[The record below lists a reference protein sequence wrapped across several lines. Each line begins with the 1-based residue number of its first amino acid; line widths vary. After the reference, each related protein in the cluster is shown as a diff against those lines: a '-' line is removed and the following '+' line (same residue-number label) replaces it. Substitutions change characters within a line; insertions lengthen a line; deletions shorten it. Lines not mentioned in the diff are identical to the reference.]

1 MGLVRV
7 TREHPCPVCG
17 KSEWCSVSDNGEMIV
32 CMRAESERQASDG
45 NGWIHF
51 STDPH
56 APPVEAKRVHPKL
69 SPSECEMLARECYQ
83 SPNSPSVRSAL
94 AGELGVSVEALQ
106 ALRVGCGSDYNGER
120 WSSWPCRD
128 GAGQIIG
135 LTRRYVGGGKKT
147 FPGSRAGIFCAVDWY
162 KRTGPVLILEGGS
175 DVAAAIDAGLC
186 AIGRPSNTGGV
197 QFLSDALQ
205 AHAAKRAVIVIGE
218 NDAKPE
224 KRGQLDFCPADCSGC
239 ANCWPGKYGAE
250 SVATRLGIP
259 DNVMMPPDGM
269 KDFREMFRGGM
280 WFGQVLRMGVLP

>member
-17 KSEWCSVSDNGEMIV
+17 KTEWCSVSDNGEIIV
-32 CMRAESERQASDG
+32 CMRAESERQSSDG

-51 STDPH
+51 SADPH
-56 APPVEAKRVHPKL
+56 APHAEAKRVHPKL
-69 SPSECEMLARECYQ
+69 SPDECEILARECYQ
-83 SPNSPSVRSAL
+83 SPDSQSVRSEL
-94 AGELGVSVEALQ
+94 SVTLGVSVSSLEALK
-106 ALRVGCGSDYNGER
+106 VGAGVDYNGER

-128 GAGQIIG
+128 GSGKVVG
-135 LTRRYVGGGKKT
+135 LTRRYASGGKKT
-147 FPGSRAGIFCAVDWY
+147 FPGSRAGVFCARDWH
-162 KRTGPVLILEGGS
+162 KSKGPVLILEGGS

-205 AHAAKRAVIVIGE
+205 AHASRRPVLVIGE
-218 NDAKPE
+218 NDQRPE
-224 KRGQLDFCPADCSGC
+224 KRGQFEFCLVDCSGC

-250 SVATRLGIP
+250 SVAARLGIP

-269 KDFREMFRGGM
+269 KDFREMFRGGV
-280 WFGQVLRMGVLP
+280 WFGQVKGMGVLA